1 MQEIVNGLAQGS
13 VYSLT
18 AMGLV
23 LIFSVVRVPNFAH
36 GEAVMLGGMLTLV
49 SVTALQFPLLV
60 AILIG
65 VVASTLFGLV
75 LSVGIFS
82 RLKDKSE
89 IGQLMVSLALVVMI
103 GAAATMIWG
112 DDPKIVPGAPS
123 STLNILGAFVPVMW
137 IVIFVSALV
146 AAVAMDLFV
155 RWTTA
160 GRVMR
165 AMALKPDAARLM
177 GIPTGYYHAITFAIG
192 SALAGL
198 GGGLY
203 SLAFPVQA
211 SMGTLISLKAFV
223 VIIFAGMGSITGALI
238 GGLLL
243 GLVEAFG
250 GSYLSTGYT
259 NTFGFVFLLCV
270 LLFKPE
276 GLFGGRSDA

>member
-1 MQEIVNGLAQGS
+1 MQELVNGLAQGS
-13 VYSLT
+13 VYALT

-36 GEAVMLGGMLTLV
+36 GESVMFGGMLTLV
-49 SVTALQFPLLV
+49 SASSLAIPLPL
-60 AILIG
+60 AILVGIT
-65 VVASTLFGLV
+65 AAMAFGWI
-75 LSVGIFS
+75 LSVGVFS
-82 RLKDKSE
+82 RLRDKSE

-103 GAAATMIWG
+103 GAAATLIWG

-123 STLNILGAFVPVMW
+123 ATLQIAGAFVPVMW
-137 IVIFVSALV
+137 LVIFVV
-146 AAVAMDLFV
+146 AVLTAVGMEYFIRA
-155 RWTTA
+155 TTA

-165 AMALKPDAARLM
+165 AMARKPDAARLM
-177 GIPTGYYHAITFAIG
+177 GIPVGWYQALAFVVG

-243 GLVEAFG
+243 GLVESFG
-250 GSYLSTGYT
+250 GSHISTGYT
-259 NTFGFVFLLCV
+259 NTFGFVFLLVV
-270 LLFKPE
+270 LLLKPE
-276 GLFGGRSDA
+276 GLFGGRSHA